1 MLSVGQQ
8 PTTTHVFLN
17 WESKNKSLFFFL
29 GGAEQ
34 LKNEPTQMIVL
45 EWLFLTIVP
54 CDAAEPWQLGF
65 QDAATPMMQGIMD
78 LHHDIFFFLILI
90 LVFVSRILVRALWHF
105 HYKKNPIPQRIV
117 HGTTIEILRTIF
129 PSIILMFI
137 AIPSFALLYS
147 MDEVVVDPAITIKAI
162 GHQWYRT
169 YEYSDYNSS
178 DEQSLTFDSYTIPED
193 DLELGQSRLL
203 EVDNRVVLPAKTH
216 LRIIVTPADVPHS
229 WAVPSSGVKCDA
241 VPGRLNQISIS
252 VQREGV
258 YYGQCSEIC
267 GTNHAFTPI
276 VVEAVPRK
284 DYGSRVVPD
293 RSPMAASPMEP
304 RLSPWD
310 LISGANREPSPFC
323 GSQMEVAGPSNPLG
337 GSAPPLPIESGT
349 VPPANAVTFS
359 EAGPSQVAPPDPSFL
374 IPPEEVSQ
382 DALWGA
388 LESTARSLM
397 QSRAYRATDRALERF
412 YYEQNEL
419 ATLLAGM
426 LPQRGIVANAEDVRR
441 AVSALTDDIYENHE
455 GRPKRMRA
463 LKNSLINRPEGKAW
477 RNFIQHLRELGVS
490 VNADDGPR

>member
-1 MLSVGQQ
+1 MK
-8 PTTTHVFLN
+8 F
-17 WESKNKSLFFFL
+17 
-29 GGAEQ
+29 
-34 LKNEPTQMIVL
+34 
-45 EWLFLTIVP
+45 EWLFLTIAP

-65 QDAATPMMQGIMD
+65 QDAATPMMQGIID

-129 PSIILMFI
+129 PSIIPMFI

-203 EVDNRVVLPAKTH
+203 EVDNRVVVPAKTN

-229 WAVPSSGVKCDA
+229 WAVPSLGVKCDA

-276 VVEAVPRK
+276 VVEAVPTK
-284 DYGSRVVPD
+284 DYGSRHLLLHARLHLTLLVHLLN
-293 RSPMAASPMEP
+293 RSPHLRHILLLLLLLFPI
-304 RLSPWD
+304 LWW
-310 LISGANREPSPFC
+310 LIQRAGAP
-323 GSQMEVAGPSNPLG
+323 
-337 GSAPPLPIESGT
+337 T
-349 VPPANAVTFS
+349 VPAPASTL
-359 EAGPSQVAPPDPSFL
+359 APF
-374 IPPEEVSQ
+374 
-382 DALWGA
+382 G
-388 LESTARSLM
+388 LEDH
-397 QSRAYRATDRALERF
+397 Q
-412 YYEQNEL
+412 
-419 ATLLAGM
+419 
-426 LPQRGIVANAEDVRR
+426 
-441 AVSALTDDIYENHE
+441 
-455 GRPKRMRA
+455 
-463 LKNSLINRPEGKAW
+463 
-477 RNFIQHLRELGVS
+477 
-490 VNADDGPR
+490 